1 MGNSIAYECQKGRYS
16 TTRGRF
22 FEYSSPKG
30 EKAARVQVE
39 TMYDEVDYPLGTMSN
54 TFLRHKCT

>member
-22 FEYSSPKG
+22 FEYSLPNG
-30 EKAARVQVE
+30 EKAARVVE

-54 TFLRHKCT
+54 AFQRHKCL